1 MAAESDGPPPA
12 PPRRTPGRR
21 SALVDT
27 AMGALAALPVLAVL
41 LDHGDFFLLV
51 AALLPVAVMFVC
63 SFDPPDIVEMAAR
76 LRDARRPPL
85 KPPRG

>member
-12 PPRRTPGRR
+12 PPRRSPGRR
-21 SALVDT
+21 SALVDA

-63 SFDPPDIVEMAAR
+63 SFDPPDIAEMAAR